1 MFDWSFDLLP
11 ADLQNRFCQLA
22 VLSGGFSTEAA
33 ETACGVDNIQLDLMA
48 LVDHSL
54 LEQQTD
60 VDGEPCFK
68 MLGFT
73 REYAFERLSTVLV

>member
-11 ADLQNRFCQLA
+11 ADLQNRFCQLS
-22 VLSGGFSTEAA
+22 VLSGGFSTESA
-33 ETACGVDNIQLDLMA
+33 ETVCGVKNMQTDLMA

-54 LEQQTD
+54 LEQQMD
-60 VDGEPCFK
+60 KDGEPRFK

-73 REYAFERLSTVLV
+73 REYAFERRATVLI